1 MKVISLKQN
10 PNIYH
15 YPIDLIDSSLFY
27 LAKTTTVFPV
37 ADFTIFEKKGQR
49 TKAIHSVKDA
59 IEFPYEYPYISYA
72 TRSISTNQVFYTF
85 FRYNLISKDL
95 EEVGSVHYPFDA
107 ELEGVFMTQTEVM
120 YIIRKMDQDDYDDDT
135 TFYLFDTKKQKQ
147 YVIHDSTFH
156 DSLSTPTLFLHKGES
171 YLLLNPYFTE
181 TWEKEDVSSY
191 NHDDLMKEDEFIG
204 VIPLKQYIKDVK
216 AGTPIHATIIEE
228 RNKGGFVRVIAEN
241 PESIFYIRKDFG
253 TKKEELIEFNKDS
266 FQRKSYLLPSGFSYH
281 SIRIFNDTVY
291 FVSTDEDYFYSPMK
305 KEIFRLEHTYFQH
318 LSGVMNVY
326 VHYLDQRY
334 IVADCWTRNHGED
347 LFYVAIVDKQTRHIQ
362 YFEDKT
368 LGCEVYDQTVVIY

>member
-1 MKVISLKQN
+1 
-10 PNIYH
+10 
-15 YPIDLIDSSLFY
+15 
-27 LAKTTTVFPV
+27 
-37 ADFTIFEKKGQR
+37 
-49 TKAIHSVKDA
+49 
-59 IEFPYEYPYISYA
+59 
-72 TRSISTNQVFYTF
+72 
-85 FRYNLISKDL
+85 
-95 EEVGSVHYPFDA
+95 
-107 ELEGVFMTQTEVM
+107 M
-120 YIIRKMDQDDYDDDT
+120 YIIRKMDQDDYDDEI

-147 YVIHDSTFH
+147 YVIHDTTFH
-156 DSLSTPTLFLHKGES
+156 DSISTPTLFLHKGES

-181 TWEKEDVSSY
+181 TWEKEDDSS
-191 NHDDLMKEDEFIG
+191 HHESFMKEDEFIG
-204 VIPLKQYIKDVK
+204 VIPLKQYIRDVK

-228 RNKGGFVRVIAEN
+228 KNKNGFVRVIAEN
-241 PESIFYIRKDFG
+241 PESIFYIRKDFS
-253 TKKEELIEFNKDS
+253 TKKEELIELNKDT

-347 LFYVAIVDKQTRHIQ
+347 LFYVAIVDKETRHIQ